1 MRKTAHFVAITSV
14 AAILLGIG
22 LLLAAPVSN
31 AGDDVDSAVCKDK
44 ANPPKDAVTQGFC
57 IAINRRKGNCMA
69 CHALPNMNSGDIAP
83 PLVSMKQRYP
93 DKAKLRDQ
101 IWDASKANPHTV
113 MPPFGRHQI
122 LTPEEID
129 KVVEFVLTL

>member
-1 MRKTAHFVAITSV
+1 MRKTAHFAAFSSV
-14 AAILLGIG
+14 VAILLGIG
-22 LLLAAPVSN
+22 LLLAGPVIN
-31 AGDDVDSAVCKDK
+31 ADEDMDSPVCTDK

-69 CHALPNMNSGDIAP
+69 CHALPNMTSGDIAP

-129 KVVEFVLTL
+129 KIVEFVLTL